1 MKRCQL
7 HQPMSGPWSHPPLL
21 QVTRVTR
28 VHNRY
33 LRNRFEERLESLVDM
48 SDSSYKRSLEYL
60 FFGENPGEQPLG
72 LPMDL
77 ARSLWPLF

>member
-1 MKRCQL
+1 MPGL
-7 HQPMSGPWSHPPLL
+7 SGRFPPL

-33 LRNRFEERLESLVDM
+33 LRNRFEERLENLVDM

-60 FFGENPGEQPLG
+60 FFGENPGELG
-72 LPMDL
+72 L
-77 ARSLWPLF
+77 ASS